1 MQVQSFLVRKKN
13 GKYIIRHSVKKFF
26 LRVTTFSFSENLG
39 KLEDWEL
46 LIQTLKHLELSYMIK
61 FSLYILAVDSNLQTF
76 IRIKD
81 GFAT

>member
-26 LRVTTFSFSENLG
+26 SRVTTFS
-39 KLEDWEL
+39 WEL

>member
-1 MQVQSFLVRKKN
+1 MQAQSFLVRKKN

-26 LRVTTFSFSENLG
+26 SRVTTFS
-39 KLEDWEL
+39 WEL

>member
-26 LRVTTFSFSENLG
+26 SRVTTFS
-39 KLEDWEL
+39 WEL

-61 FSLYILAVDSNLQTF
+61 FSLYIFAVDSNLQTF